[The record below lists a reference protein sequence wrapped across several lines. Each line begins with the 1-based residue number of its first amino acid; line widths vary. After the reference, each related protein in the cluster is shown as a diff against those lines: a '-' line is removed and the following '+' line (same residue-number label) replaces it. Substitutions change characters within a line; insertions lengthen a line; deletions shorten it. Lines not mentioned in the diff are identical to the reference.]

1 MTSLKLSGQVAWIGG
16 GASGIGAAVA
26 ELFAAEGASVA
37 VADVQ
42 VDRGRQLAR
51 DLVRGGSAA
60 VFTPCDVARD
70 AEVRASI
77 DETVEHF
84 GALHIVVNCAGVV
97 HVGPLDQYSEEDW
110 DALMAVNVKSIY
122 LSIRHAMAHL
132 RAAKRSY
139 VVNIGSI
146 SSFVG
151 QALTPAYNASKGAV
165 LQLSRSI
172 ALDYAADGLRCNCI
186 CPGITDTPML
196 RYHLSKSPEPEQ
208 ALAERLRR
216 VPLGIAL
223 APLDI
228 AKAALYFACEES
240 SGITATSLV
249 VDGGYT
255 ATAEWNTVHTR
266 FMEP

>member
-1 MTSLKLSGQVAWIGG
+1 VAQ
-16 GASGIGAAVA
+16 
-26 ELFAAEGASVA
+26 LFAAEGAKVA

-42 VDRGRQLAR
+42 HDLGTQLAR
-51 DLVRGGSAA
+51 ELVRSGSAA
-60 VFTPCDVARD
+60 LFTPCDVSNGS
-70 AEVRASI
+70 EVQASI
-77 DETVEHF
+77 EQAVEQF
-84 GALHIVVNCAGVV
+84 GGLHIVVNCAGVV
-97 HVGPLDQYSEEDW
+97 HVAPLDEYAEADW
-110 DALMAVNVKSIY
+110 DTLMAVNVKSIY
-122 LSIRHAMAHL
+122 LSIKHAIAHL
-132 RAAKRSY
+132 RAQRRSY

-196 RYHLSKSPEPEQ
+196 RYHLSQSDNPEET
-208 ALAERLRR
+208 LAERLRR
-216 VPLGIAL
+216 VPIGTVL
-223 APLDI
+223 APRDI
-228 AKAALYFACEES
+228 AQAALYLACEDS

-255 ATAEWNTVHTR
+255 ATAEWQTTHTR